1 MGVSNT
7 ARSFFRVEIIEMND
21 VYSHIEHIFILLFFL
36 WRLRYFY
43 SSDSRISRERMI
55 VRSLLYIIAV
65 ILFLGWGIGYFL
77 WRPGPLIHI
86 MVLLAL
92 VAFVLG
98 LSRKQG
104 IR

>member
-1 MGVSNT
+1 M
-7 ARSFFRVEIIEMND
+7 
-21 VYSHIEHIFILLFFL
+21 LLFFL
-36 WRLRYFY
+36 YRLPYFY
-43 SSDSRISRERMI
+43 SSVTGLPACGMI

-65 ILFLGWGIGYFL
+65 ILFIGWGIGYFL

-92 VAFVLG
+92 ISFILG